1 MNTKYLKR
9 NIYLSSIMPRSTADS
24 ESGQEPLIGNVTNS
38 STHITKRYRQK
49 CCYLVWLLLGTSVP
63 LVLGFYMGYNY
74 EEDNCSCGSN

>member
-1 MNTKYLKR
+1 
-9 NIYLSSIMPRSTADS
+9 MPRTTAVDY
-24 ESGQEPLIGNVTNS
+24 ENKEELLINS
-38 STHITKRYRQK
+38 QTYTKRYRQN

>member
-1 MNTKYLKR
+1 
-9 NIYLSSIMPRSTADS
+9 MPRTTAVDY
-24 ESGQEPLIGNVTNS
+24 ENKELLINS
-38 STHITKRYRQK
+38 QTYTKRYRHK

>member
-1 MNTKYLKR
+1 
-9 NIYLSSIMPRSTADS
+9 MPRTTAVDY
-24 ESGQEPLIGNVTNS
+24 ENKELLINS
-38 STHITKRYRQK
+38 QTYTKRYRQK